1 MESISLPV
9 YPAAYIDPTTA
20 PMLVPTIK
28 SGTTP
33 SESSTRSTP
42 IWANPFAPPPE
53 STSAVRAGAQLP
65 IWARAEG
72 AANPASSAAV
82 ARERRN
88 MEFVS

>member
-1 MESISLPV
+1 MSWPPGELRTMESISLPV

-28 SGTTP
+28 SGTMP

-42 IWANPFAPPPE
+42 MWAKPFAPPPE

-65 IWARAEG
+65 IWARAE
-72 AANPASSAAV
+72 AS
-82 ARERRN
+82 RESR
-88 MEFVS
+88 E